1 MAAAGTAQQPQYI
14 NKLPT
19 SVAHVTDLSY
29 GANFIEV
36 AQAILDI
43 AGQS

>member
-1 MAAAGTAQQPQYI
+1 MAAAGTAQHPQYI

-19 SVAHVTDLSY
+19 PVAYVTDLSY
-29 GANFIEV
+29 GASFVEV